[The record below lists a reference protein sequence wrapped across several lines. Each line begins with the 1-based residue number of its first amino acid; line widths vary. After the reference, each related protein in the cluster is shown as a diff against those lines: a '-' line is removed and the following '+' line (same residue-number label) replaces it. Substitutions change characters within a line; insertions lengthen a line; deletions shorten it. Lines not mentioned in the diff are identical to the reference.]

1 MGIVFYIITE
11 TCNSI
16 NEISQSTSRG
26 WSSGDSIT
34 SEDDPNDPEWSCGS
48 SDSLSSDFTDLSNVS
63 REKLEPLPFDTVCA
77 MSKSVK
83 DVYVRNSRKSKTN
96 HENDDDNE
104 DKSYESDNES
114 CASNS
119 SECSRVSLPFD
130 TNLGAETT
138 ASGLTRNKQRAAGS
152 MATKHEKHTLSMR
165 QSGLFFP
172 WAAANSKRKI
182 FTKMKNKINE
192 LYMLFLSFGA
202 MAMFN
207 KYGIQNA
214 ASEVDCKK
222 ALNICSNQGRK
233 LKQKKQKNRLSI
245 NHPIPF
251 MTVDKF
257 GVDQFDNITNREF
270 MQREETI
277 AFEHEMNSLHL
288 NVCSICLE
296 YELLF
301 EKNSARKEYDVCSKC
316 KDNKEIKDKSH
327 YIKMNRQPV
336 WYEYNADG
344 TKVCDENGV
353 PIPQYHIP
361 EELSN
366 LTMAEKLLI
375 RRFCPFIPSVHL
387 KNGTMGLKGHC
398 VCFPQDVNEVC
409 NTLPQLKCQVVKYIR
424 EIGNGETSEHRFEML
439 RVNRVRVLAALRW
452 LQIHNSEYS
461 NINIDES
468 NLDWMNGKSE
478 CNLDTVD
485 YVFNMTPKKIDIVEQ
500 EEGVTVSDRQCFEE
514 GDADELPMLTVR
526 QNQQVYRPGKE
537 EVDMIK
543 DIRKTALDSGH
554 AECVLDFPAIDN
566 INPVR

>member
-1 MGIVFYIITE
+1 MPKPPPKSKA
-11 TCNSI
+11 N
-16 NEISQSTSRG
+16 NEYDEGS
-26 WSSGDSIT
+26 
-34 SEDDPNDPEWSCGS
+34 DDESCGS
-48 SDSLSSDFTDLSNVS
+48 
-63 REKLEPLPFDTVCA
+63 
-77 MSKSVK
+77 
-83 DVYVRNSRKSKTN
+83 
-96 HENDDDNE
+96 DN
-104 DKSYESDNES
+104 KS

-130 TNLGAETT
+130 TSLGSGTS
-138 ASGLTRNKQRAAGS
+138 ASGVTRNKQRADAS
-152 MATKHEKHTLSMR
+152 MAAKKEKQKLSMR
-165 QSGLFFP
+165 HSGVFFP
-172 WAAANSKRKI
+172 WAAAQSKRKI
-182 FTKMKNKINE
+182 FTNMKKKINE

-202 MAMFN
+202 IAAFK

-214 ASEVDCKK
+214 ASQKDCSREIDKCSK
-222 ALNICSNQGRK
+222 AGNTLK
-233 LKQKKQKNRLSI
+233 LKQSKNRLNI

-251 MTVDKF
+251 MTNDKF

-277 AFEHEMNSLHL
+277 AFEHKMNSLHL
-288 NVCSICLE
+288 NVCTFCLE
-296 YELLF
+296 YEVLF
-301 EKNSARKEYDVCSKC
+301 DKDNARKKYDKCQKC
-316 KDNKEIKDKSH
+316 KNDKIKDKSH
-327 YIKMNRQPV
+327 YINQNRQPI
-336 WYEYNADG
+336 WYEFNADG
-344 TKVCDENGV
+344 TKVCDDNGV

-387 KNGTMGLKGHC
+387 KNGTLGLKGHC
-398 VCFPQDVNEVC
+398 ICFPQDVNEVC

-452 LQIHNSEYS
+452 LQIHNSEYA

-500 EEGVTVSDRQCFEE
+500 EEGVTVSDRQCCEE
-514 GDADELPMLTVR
+514 GDADEMPMLTVR

-537 EVDMIK
+537 ESDTIK
-543 DIRKTALDSGH
+543 DIRQTALDSGH

>member
-1 MGIVFYIITE
+1 
-11 TCNSI
+11 
-16 NEISQSTSRG
+16 
-26 WSSGDSIT
+26 
-34 SEDDPNDPEWSCGS
+34 
-48 SDSLSSDFTDLSNVS
+48 
-63 REKLEPLPFDTVCA
+63 
-77 MSKSVK
+77 
-83 DVYVRNSRKSKTN
+83 
-96 HENDDDNE
+96 
-104 DKSYESDNES
+104 
-114 CASNS
+114 
-119 SECSRVSLPFD
+119 
-130 TNLGAETT
+130 
-138 ASGLTRNKQRAAGS
+138 
-152 MATKHEKHTLSMR
+152 
-165 QSGLFFP
+165 
-172 WAAANSKRKI
+172 
-182 FTKMKNKINE
+182 
-192 LYMLFLSFGA
+192 MLFLSFGA
-202 MAMFN
+202 IAAFN

-214 ASEVDCKK
+214 ASQKDCSRQVEKCSK
-222 ALNICSNQGRK
+222 AGNTLK
-233 LKQKKQKNRLSI
+233 LKQSKNRLNI

-251 MTVDKF
+251 MTNDKF

-277 AFEHEMNSLHL
+277 AFEHKMNSLHL
-288 NVCSICLE
+288 NVCTFCLE
-296 YELLF
+296 YEVLF
-301 EKNSARKEYDVCSKC
+301 DKDNARKKYDKCQKC
-316 KDNKEIKDKSH
+316 KNEKIKDKSH
-327 YIKMNRQPV
+327 YINQNRQPI
-336 WYEYNADG
+336 WYEFNADG
-344 TKVCDENGV
+344 TKVCDDNGV

-387 KNGTMGLKGHC
+387 KNGTLGLKGHC
-398 VCFPQDVNEVC
+398 ICFPQDVNEVC

-452 LQIHNSEYS
+452 LQIHNSEYA

-500 EEGVTVSDRQCFEE
+500 EEGVTVSDRQCCEE
-514 GDADELPMLTVR
+514 GDADEMPMLTVR

-537 EVDMIK
+537 ESDTIK
-543 DIRKTALDSGH
+543 DIRQTALDSGH